1 MGKSLRI
8 FVVDTTPMADSKEE
22 PELEGFRKVFIN
34 PYILDEWGDSWSFE
48 EGCLSLPNIREE
60 VSRPAKVRIQY
71 YDKNWNLL
79 EEEYDGIRARVI
91 QHEYDHLEGI
101 LLVDRLSRA
110 DKLRNKADL
119 QEMVERYRAENA

>member
-101 LLVDRLSRA
+101 LLVDRMSPS
-110 DKLRNKADL
+110 DKLRNKPSLLDL
-119 QEMVERYRAENA
+119 VERYKAAQV